1 MNSSARRTARYL
13 TLILVAL
20 ATCSG
25 ATAAASGSSDAR
37 LLVKFHAGV
46 SGEKASGLLAAVN
59 ARQMRTISA
68 LDVHVVAVS
77 SSRAQSVLAA
87 LRKNRSV
94 AYAEP
99 DGFLK
104 PQELLPNDPSFPTQ
118 FAVAGGAWGWYATH
132 TTQAWDITRGD
143 PSVIVAILDT
153 GLKTQGLSD
162 FDGQVVSGWNV
173 MRNSTDTSTFA
184 GNHGTYVAG
193 VAGLAFGNG
202 TGNAGYCPGCKVMP
216 VQVGTDTGATWSDLA
231 AGITWAAD
239 HGARVE
245 NMSWAGTSP
254 SSTLANAVAYARSR
268 GVVVTA
274 AAGNSNCDC
283 PTYPSATP
291 GVIGVAGTTKTDAK
305 DSDSNYGSWVKVA
318 APEANMTSWP
328 TLNGSPG
335 YAPVGGTSLAAPV
348 VAAIAGLLFSA
359 NPALSGTQVE
369 QALEA
374 SAVPVGFSVQYGRV
388 DALGALNYLGF
399 TDPQPASAPRNT
411 GAPNIYVE
419 TNGDYNYSPLVAAPQ
434 AGNVLLRGQG
444 SWDGSAPLQF
454 TGLRWERCD
463 AIGSG
468 CTTVATTAKYTVQA
482 ADAGFAFRLL
492 VTISNSFGSTTMA
505 SHLSLPV
512 GGSAPAPTAPQNN
525 VLPAITGTAQVGQV
539 LTSSSGSWS
548 GSPTVF
554 AYQWSRCDASG
565 AACAEVAG
573 ATSPSYSATAVDAG
587 TTLRVAVTASNSAG
601 SSTAVSTATA
611 AVTAAPVVPPPPP
624 AATQTLTLSGSL
636 NPKNGSRTF
645 SVNVGQGTAHAEL
658 SFSKCSSLDL
668 NVYSGSTK
676 IANTRGPSVVVL
688 DHSFAAGTYI
698 YEVTGGRCSFTLTL
712 SVPTP

>member
-20 ATCSG
+20 AACTGS
-25 ATAAASGSSDAR
+25 TAAASGSSDAR

-46 SGEKASGLLAAVN
+46 SADKASGLLSAVN
-59 ARQMRTISA
+59 ARPLRTISA
-68 LDVHVVAVS
+68 LDVRVVAVS
-77 SSRAQSVLAA
+77 SSRAQSALAA

-99 DGFLK
+99 DAILK
-104 PQELLPNDPSFPTQ
+104 PQELLPNDPSFPMQ

-153 GLKTQGLSD
+153 GLKTQGLAD
-162 FDGQVVSGWNV
+162 YDGQVVTGWNV

-193 VAGLAFGNG
+193 VVGLAFGNG
-202 TGNAGYCPGCKVMP
+202 AGNTGFCPGCKIMP
-216 VQVGTDTGATWSDLA
+216 VQVGTDTGATLSDLA
-231 AGITWAAD
+231 TGITWAAD

-245 NMSWAGTSP
+245 NMSWAGTSS
-254 SSTLANAVAYARSR
+254 SSTLASAVAYARSR

-291 GVIGVAGTTKTDAK
+291 GVIGVAGTTKTDSK
-305 DSDSNYGSWVKVA
+305 ESDSNYGSWVKVA

-328 TLNGSPG
+328 TLNGLPG
-335 YAPVGGTSLAAPV
+335 YSPVGGTSLAAPV

-388 DALGALNYLGF
+388 DALGALSYLGF
-399 TDPQPASAPRNT
+399 SDPQSASSPKNTAAPS
-411 GAPNIYVE
+411 IYVE
-419 TNGDYNYSPLVAAPQ
+419 TNGDYNYTPLAGAPE

-444 SWDGSAPLQF
+444 SWEGSAPLQL
-454 TGLRWERCD
+454 TSLRWERCD
-463 AIGSG
+463 ATGST
-468 CTTVATTAKYTVQA
+468 CATASTTAKYTIQA

-492 VTISNSFGSTTMA
+492 VTVGNGFGSTTTTSA
-505 SHLSLPV
+505 LSLPV
-512 GGSAPAPTAPQNN
+512 GGSTPSPTPPQNIA
-525 VLPAITGTAQVGQV
+525 LPAITGTAQVGQA
-539 LTSSSGSWS
+539 LSSSSGSWS
-548 GSPTVF
+548 GSPTAF
-554 AYQWSRCDASG
+554 AYQWSRCEFSG
-565 AACAEVAG
+565 GACSDLPG
-573 ATSPSYSATAVDAG
+573 ATSPSYWPTTLDAG
-587 TTLRVAVTASNSAG
+587 ATLRVAVTASNSAG
-601 SSTAVSTATA
+601 SSTAASPATA
-611 AVTAAPVVPPPPP
+611 PVAAAPAAPSPP
-624 AATQTLTLSGSL
+624 ATTTQTLIFSGSL
-636 NPKNGSRTF
+636 TPKNGSRSF

-658 SFSKCSSLDL
+658 AFSKCSSLDL
-668 NVYSGSTK
+668 NLYSGATK
-676 IANTRGPSVVVL
+676 VATTRGPSVVTSDQSL
-688 DHSFAAGTYI
+688 AAGSYV

-712 SVPTP
+712 SAQSP